1 MTALVVLRHGPTDWS
16 AERRLQGRT
25 DVPLSPEGRQRVLR
39 WRLPPDVPD
48 HDWISSPL
56 ARAVDTARLLGGL
69 PAVEP
74 RLIEMSFGA
83 WEGHRLAELRAA
95 APDDVAERERQG
107 LDFRAPDGESYREVQ
122 TRLSD
127 WLVERAAL
135 GRPIL
140 AICHKAVIRALYA
153 LAVGWDMTGPPPDRL
168 ADDTC
173 HRLDLAPDGTPV
185 IDRLNVP
192 LLPVAP

>member
-1 MTALVVLRHGPTDWS
+1 MTALVVLRHGPTVWS
-16 AERRLQGRT
+16 AEGRLQGRT
-25 DVPLSPEGRQRVLR
+25 DLPLSPEGRERVSQ
-39 WRLPPDVPD
+39 WRLPADAPD

-56 ARAVDTARLLGGL
+56 ARATDTARLLGGV
-69 PAVEP
+69 PPVEP

-83 WEGHRLAELRAA
+83 WEGHRLANLRAA
-95 APDDVAERERQG
+95 DPDGVAAREEQG

-127 WLVERAAL
+127 WLAERAAL
-135 GRPIL
+135 GRPTL

-173 HRLDLAPDGTPV
+173 HRLDLAADGTPV

-192 LLPVAP
+192 LLPVAS

>member
-1 MTALVVLRHGPTDWS
+1 MTALVVLRHGPTAWS

-25 DVPLSPEGRQRVLR
+25 DLPLSAKGRDRVSR
-39 WRLPPDVPD
+39 WRLPAAMGD
-48 HDWISSPL
+48 HDWVSSPL
-56 ARAVDTARLLGGL
+56 ARAVETAGLLGGT

-83 WEGHRLAELRAA
+83 WEGCRLADLRTA
-95 APDDVAERERQG
+95 APADVAARERRG
-107 LDFRAPDGESYREVQ
+107 LDFRAPEGESYREVQ
-122 TRLSD
+122 TRLSG
-127 WLVERAAL
+127 WMAERAAL
-135 GRPIL
+135 RRPTL

-153 LAVGWDMTGPPPDRL
+153 LAVGWQMTGPPPDRL

-173 HRLDLAPDGTPV
+173 HRFDLAANGVPK

-192 LLPVAP
+192 LLPTAP